1 MTKLEKYNQGSERT
15 RQVFSEKPPFLV
27 RWGNTLLAVLLVT
40 VTLIAIAVLRLHI
53 I

>member
-1 MTKLEKYNQGSERT
+1 MEKNDIRKQRRKRT
-15 RQVFSEKPPFLV
+15 ETVLAEKPPFLV